1 MDSIESIR
9 YPRHKFGESTGLK
22 SLAIRPIDQ
31 ILPEADLTSEE
42 CLVYLVVRLW
52 LENLTVEDEV
62 YIDAEGTI
70 WGKLP
75 GYLLGERLKKQ
86 FGVTLNDRRL
96 QRRLSAL
103 TEKGLLMRAQHA
115 IRRYD
120 RAFFYRLP
128 VNYK

>member
-1 MDSIESIR
+1 METIESIR
-9 YPRHKFGESTGLK
+9 YPRFKFGESTGLK
-22 SLAIRPIDQ
+22 SLAVRPIDE
-31 ILPEADLTSEE
+31 ISPEADLSAEE
-42 CLVYLVVRLW
+42 CLVYIVVRLW
-52 LENLTVEDEV
+52 LENLEVEDEV
-62 YIDAEGTI
+62 YVDAEGTI

-75 GYLLGERLKKQ
+75 GYLLGKRLKMQ

-96 QRRLSAL
+96 QRRLSSL

-128 VNYK
+128 FSYQ